1 MAKLLTS
8 KTVNS
13 KLRPTHK
20 YTFTYADLTG
30 LSGATNVL
38 VIPDTIATGDFIENM
53 YINATA
59 QFNVASLTSCKVSVG
74 DGAAAS
80 NFVNAIDVGNQVG
93 INQYSRAN
101 GANPTNY
108 AYSSST
114 LPANSTSGLVV
125 TVAATG
131 VGLSA
136 ITSGSCDIYY
146 THISTGS
153 GQAPLSSTG
162 SWTNE
167 FFW

>member
-1 MAKLLTS
+1 MAKLLTN
-8 KTVNS
+8 KFVNS
-13 KLRPTHK
+13 RLRPTHK
-20 YTFTYADLTG
+20 YTFTYADLTA

-38 VIPDTIATGDFIENM
+38 TIPDTIATGDYVENPFINC
-53 YINATA
+53 TT
-59 QFNVASLTSCKVSVG
+59 QFNVASLTSCKVSLG

-80 NFVNAIDVGNQVG
+80 NFINAVDIGNQVG
-93 INQYSRAN
+93 INQYTRGN
-101 GANPTNY
+101 GANPSGF

-114 LPANSTSGLVV
+114 LPANATSGLVV

-136 ITSGSCDIYY
+136 ITSGSADIYY
-146 THISTGS
+146 THISVGS
-153 GQAPLSSTG
+153 GQAPLSTTG

>member
-1 MAKLLTS
+1 MAKILTS
-8 KTVNS
+8 KFVNTRE
-13 KLRPTHK
+13 RPTHK

-38 VIPDTIATGDFIENM
+38 VIPDTIATGDLVKEVWV
-53 YINATA
+53 NATS

-93 INQYSRAN
+93 INQFSKGN
-101 GANPTNY
+101 GANFTGF

-146 THISTGS
+146 THISVGG
-153 GQAPLSSTG
+153 GQAPLSG
-162 SWTNE
+162 SWINE